1 MLYFF
6 IFLST
11 ARLYSKID
19 RYYFR
24 SAVRDQLVNRL
35 LINNYSVKMRNKHAF
50 HSLQWS
56 RLSHSEF
63 LFARECC
70 ESIERS
76 YCGLSL
82 ISRDVYVTSAVAVI
96 IRYYL
101 PAQLT

>member
-1 MLYFF
+1 MLYFS

-56 RLSHSEF
+56 TITPFTFRVFIRSRVLRID
-63 LFARECC
+63 RE
-70 ESIERS
+70 II
-76 YCGLSL
+76 LWSL
-82 ISRDVYVTSAVAVI
+82 
-96 IRYYL
+96 
-101 PAQLT
+101 